1 MKYAVIKLA
10 GKQYKVK
17 PGDVIETERLD
28 FKPKDKFTIE
38 DILLTVSD
46 TNTNVGTPK
55 VKGAKVK
62 ATVLDNIR
70 GEKIRVSKF
79 KAKVRYRRAIGH
91 RQSLSKVQ
99 IDDIA
104 ISN

>member
-17 PGDVIETERLD
+17 EGDIIETERLNL
-28 FKPKDKFTIE
+28 KPKDKLTIE
-38 DILLTVSD
+38 DVFLTISD
-46 TNTNVGTPK
+46 KDTKVGNPK

-79 KAKVRYRRAIGH
+79 KAKVRYRRVTGH

-99 IDDIA
+99 IDDITLG
-104 ISN
+104 

>member
-10 GKQYKVK
+10 GKQYTVK
-17 PGDVIETERLD
+17 AGDIIETERLD
-28 FKPKDKFTIE
+28 LKPKEKFTIE
-38 DILLTVSD
+38 DVFLIVSD
-46 TNTNVGTPK
+46 TNTKVGDPR

-79 KAKVRYRRAIGH
+79 KAKVRYRRVTGH

-99 IDDIA
+99 INDIA
-104 ISN
+104 LG

>member
-10 GKQYKVK
+10 GKQYTVK
-17 PGDVIETERLD
+17 TGDIIETERLD
-28 FKPKDKFTIE
+28 LKPKDKFTIE
-38 DILLTVSD
+38 DVLLTVSD
-46 TNTNVGTPK
+46 TNTKVGDPK

-79 KAKVRYRRAIGH
+79 KAKVRYRRVTGH

-104 ISN
+104 FGN

>member
-17 PGDVIETERLD
+17 EGDIIETERLD
-28 FKPKDKFTIE
+28 LKPKDKLTIE
-38 DILLTVSD
+38 DVFLTISD
-46 TNTNVGTPK
+46 KDTKVGNPK

-62 ATVLDNIR
+62 ATLLDNIR

-79 KAKVRYRRAIGH
+79 KAKVRYRRVTGH

-99 IDDIA
+99 IDN
-104 ISN
+104 ISLG

>member
-17 PGDVIETERLD
+17 EGDIIETERLD
-28 FKPKDKFTIE
+28 LKPKDKLTIE
-38 DILLTVSD
+38 DVFLTISD
-46 TNTNVGTPK
+46 KDTKVGNPK

-62 ATVLDNIR
+62 ATLLDNIR

-79 KAKVRYRRAIGH
+79 KAKVRYRRVTGH
-91 RQSLSKVQ
+91 RQALSKVQ

-104 ISN
+104 LG

>member
-10 GKQYKVK
+10 GKQYTVK
-17 PGDVIETERLD
+17 PGDIIETERLD
-28 FKPKDKFTIE
+28 LKPKDKFTIE
-38 DILLTVSD
+38 DVLLISSD
-46 TNTNVGTPK
+46 ANTRVGNPK
-55 VKGAKVK
+55 VKGAKGK

-79 KAKVRYRRAIGH
+79 KAKVRYRRVTGH

-99 IDDIA
+99 INDITLG
-104 ISN
+104 